1 MADLRALAEQLT
13 KRFFFVREVG
23 SQRFFYDAETGDDNL
38 TYMHLIPHL
47 QALLP
52 EGNNVNF
59 VGNKGEGFQALTF
72 ANWRP
77 ILLKPK
83 YVCGAK
89 SKVVLSNGNLYPN
102 IWRKPLIEPTAFQ
115 TLFKA
120 RKGARQFVEHLQ
132 TMLGDTTTDLDDENS
147 KAGYL
152 IRMLAYRYQ
161 VYDFRQTQKPHVAFY
176 FYGKQGYG
184 KGIFSDTLQAVFGES
199 AVMKVPDEKSLNS
212 MSSVD
217 IFSRTWAVVDEVDIA
232 KGSTNYNKI
241 KTHTGATQVNAARK
255 NEHFKPYYI
264 PAQLMM
270 LSQKPPTF
278 IEAGDRR
285 FFISQWDCE
294 FSSVEQKRHYFRTYT
309 KWLQNEGGYEA
320 IAGLLNKTDIKNVGV
335 EAEAMM
341 TPEKR
346 QVVAMVTD
354 DAVTDIQLAVEDKP
368 DVICF
373 TESDFDNVWFEHDIT
388 KKARGYKLQ
397 EAGLV
402 ETAKKKYEGKRT
414 IKFFVRPEYELLVKN
429 GMPNTLTHKS
439 QRSKDVL
446 LKDELGYQGAMGS
459 AKRSARD
466 EF

>member
-1 MADLRALAEQLT
+1 MADLRTLAEQLT
-13 KRFFFVREVG
+13 NRFFFVREVG
-23 SQRFFYDAETGDDNL
+23 NQRFFYDAETGDDNL

-47 QALLP
+47 QALLS

-59 VGNKGEGFQALTF
+59 VGKKAEGFQALTF

-77 ILLKPK
+77 ILLKPI
-83 YVCGAK
+83 YGCGAN
-89 SKVVLSNGNLYPN
+89 SKVVSSNGNLYPN
-102 IWRKPLIEPTAFQ
+102 IWRKPLIEPTEFQ

-161 VYDFRQTQKPHVAFY
+161 VHDFRQTQKPHVAFY

-217 IFSRTWAVVDEVDIA
+217 IFSRTWAVVDEVNIA
-232 KGSTNYNKI
+232 KGDTNYNKI
-241 KTHTGATQVNAARK
+241 KTHTGTTQTSSARK
-255 NEHFKPYYI
+255 NEHFKQYYI

-270 LSQKPPTF
+270 FSQKPPTF
-278 IEAGDRR
+278 IETGDRR

-294 FSSVEQKRHYFRTYT
+294 FDSSQQKDNYFGRYT
-309 KWLQNEGGYEA
+309 HWLQNEGGYSA
-320 IAGLLNKTDIKNVGV
+320 IAGLLEKTDIKTLR
-335 EAEAMM
+335 AESPAMM

-414 IKFFVRPEYELLVKN
+414 IKFFVRPEYELIVKN
-429 GMPNTLTHKS
+429 GMPNTLTHKG
-439 QRSKDVL
+439 QKSKDIL

>member
-1 MADLRALAEQLT
+1 
-13 KRFFFVREVG
+13 
-23 SQRFFYDAETGDDNL
+23 
-38 TYMHLIPHL
+38 
-47 QALLP
+47 
-52 EGNNVNF
+52 
-59 VGNKGEGFQALTF
+59 
-72 ANWRP
+72 
-77 ILLKPK
+77 
-83 YVCGAK
+83 
-89 SKVVLSNGNLYPN
+89 
-102 IWRKPLIEPTAFQ
+102 
-115 TLFKA
+115 
-120 RKGARQFVEHLQ
+120 
-132 TMLGDTTTDLDDENS
+132 MLGDTTTDLDDENS

-161 VYDFRQTQKPHVAFY
+161 VHDFRQTQKPHVAFY

-217 IFSRTWAVVDEVDIA
+217 IFSRTWAVVDEVNIA
-232 KGSTNYNKI
+232 KGDTNYNKI
-241 KTHTGATQVNAARK
+241 KTHTGTTQTSSARK
-255 NEHFKPYYI
+255 NEHFKQYYI

-270 LSQKPPTF
+270 FSQKPPTF
-278 IEAGDRR
+278 IETGDRR

-294 FSSVEQKRHYFRTYT
+294 FDSSQQKDNYFGRYT
-309 KWLQNEGGYEA
+309 NWLQNEGGYSA
-320 IAGLLNKTDIKNVGV
+320 IAGLLEKTDIKTLR
-335 EAEAMM
+335 AESPAMM

-414 IKFFVRPEYELLVKN
+414 IKFFVRPEYELIVKN
-429 GMPNTLTHKS
+429 GMPNTLTHKG
-439 QRSKDVL
+439 QKSKDIL